1 MLQHLLNVY
10 AMNLKRLGMHVQDLS
25 AEQMVEQPS
34 GVINHPAWTL
44 GHLAATAD
52 NVAKTLG
59 QESTFPEEW
68 RAACSTGGTPSGDA
82 ADFPSKEQLLEQLGA
97 QHERV
102 AAALAAADA
111 ELLDQPHP
119 NPRGRKIFRHR
130 RRLRRGPDDHPRGQS
145 PRAARRLAPGHG
157 ARLGDRDL
165 SLRRGPRP
173 VIAKLPPV
181 ARPGARLL
189 QRW

>member
-1 MLQHLLNVY
+1 MVQHLLNVY

-52 NVAKTLG
+52 NLARTLG

-68 RAACSTGGTPSGDA
+68 RAACSPGGTPSGNA
-82 ADFPSKEQLLEQLGA
+82 ADFPSKEQLLEQLDA

-102 AAALAAADA
+102 AAAFAAAGT
-111 ELLDQPHP
+111 ELLAQPHP
-119 NPRGRKIFRHR
+119 NPRGRKTFGTVGGYAVALMTAHEANHLGQLAAWR
-130 RRLRRGPDDHPRGQS
+130 RAMG
-145 PRAARRLAPGHG
+145 
-157 ARLGDRDL
+157 LG
-165 SLRRGPRP
+165 SATG
-173 VIAKLPPV
+173 I
-181 ARPGARLL
+181 
-189 QRW
+189 